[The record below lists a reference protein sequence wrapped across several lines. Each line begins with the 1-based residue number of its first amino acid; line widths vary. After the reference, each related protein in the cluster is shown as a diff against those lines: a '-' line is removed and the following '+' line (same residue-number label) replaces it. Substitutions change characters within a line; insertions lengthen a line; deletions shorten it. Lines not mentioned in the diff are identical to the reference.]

1 MQMQIHMLD
10 IYDKQ
15 GQVRDSVSQAL
26 SGHKQAHALLPN
38 LHLLNQH
45 IHAKQD
51 LAIHEVAKAGL
62 YFSFLGHQAIRSVQ
76 DIDSV
81 QIHYQASPLSGEFS
95 MAKDQQQSLL
105 QIRITPSLLAAV
117 LGETE
122 DQVIQHF
129 STMQKTLADNGAPI
143 ALPMTSKTEQLLKPV
158 LAHNGHSISLA
169 GHIYGVIFTLIEQ
182 LQMLNHLSRCE
193 DCQSKLFHA
202 QNLIEAQE
210 QDKLSIANL
219 AQKVGLNNEALTIGF
234 YLIVGQSIESY
245 CMQSKIKYAAAR
257 LREDPSAKSHIVAES
272 GFSEAQFEA
281 AFVKHFGVSS
291 QYYGQ
296 IH

>member
-10 IYDKQ
+10 IYDTQ
-15 GQVRDSVSQAL
+15 GQVRESVEAAL
-26 SGHKQAHALLPN
+26 SGHKQAYALLPN

-45 IHAKQD
+45 IHAKQSMS
-51 LAIHEVAKAGL
+51 IHEVAQAGL
-62 YFSFLGHQAIRSVQ
+62 YFSFLGHKAIRSVQ
-76 DIDSV
+76 DIESV

-95 MAKDQQQSLL
+95 MQKGQQQSLL
-105 QIRITPSLLAAV
+105 QVRIAPSLLAAV

-122 DQVIQHF
+122 EQVIQHF
-129 STMQKTLADNGAPI
+129 SLMQKALADNGAPI
-143 ALPMTSKTEQLLKPV
+143 RLPITHKIEQILKPV
-158 LAHNGHSISLA
+158 LTHKGSSISLA
-169 GHIYGVIFTLIEQ
+169 GQIYGVIFTLIEQ

-210 QDKLSIANL
+210 QDTLSISSL
-219 AQKVGLNNEALTIGF
+219 AEQVGLNDEALTIGF

-281 AFVKHFGVSS
+281 AFIKHFGVSS
-291 QYYGQ
+291 QHYGQ